1 MFSFHITRECAA
13 TWLVRRRLQ
22 SLPERNERCKQSS
35 DQLLEQPIPFWRD
48 VCPSRPLRCRP
59 PATEQG
65 RRLMPNF
72 LWAAIAAG
80 ALASTGILSAP
91 AQARDYPFCIKGKSY
106 AGPRGDCS
114 FDTYQQCLATA
125 SGRLAWCDTN
135 PYFVYPEPRV
145 AYPRKPRRHY

>member
-1 MFSFHITRECAA
+1 
-13 TWLVRRRLQ
+13 
-22 SLPERNERCKQSS
+22 
-35 DQLLEQPIPFWRD
+35 
-48 VCPSRPLRCRP
+48 
-59 PATEQG
+59 
-65 RRLMPNF
+65 MPNF

-91 AQARDYPFCIKGKSY
+91 AQARDYPFCIKFKSY